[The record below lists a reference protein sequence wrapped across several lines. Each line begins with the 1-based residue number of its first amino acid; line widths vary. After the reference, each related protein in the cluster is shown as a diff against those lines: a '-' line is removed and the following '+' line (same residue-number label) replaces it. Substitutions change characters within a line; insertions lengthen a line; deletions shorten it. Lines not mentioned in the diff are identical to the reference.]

1 MVMFELK
8 EVKAYVGYNEN
19 LFDSPEGARE
29 DLAHHVLWD
38 SDLHE
43 PYEIYLKLKEIYG
56 QA

>member
-1 MVMFELK
+1 MFELK